1 MAKDKK
7 KTSENA
13 EASAVEETKSTTKAK
28 TEDTKPAKKDKSD
41 VSKDSKKGS
50 KKDAK
55 KDGEKKNIFKS
66 IGKWFRDLRIEFKN
80 VTWPSKNTVMI
91 NTSVVLFVIVFG
103 SVIIGLL
110 DTGLLRLMEFLIG
123 LSNK

>member
-13 EASAVEETKSTTKAK
+13 EASAVEETKSTKKAK
-28 TEDTKPAKKDKSD
+28 TELTKAEKSKPEKSSKKEAKKAD
-41 VSKDSKKGS
+41 
-50 KKDAK
+50 K

-66 IGKWFRDLRIEFKN
+66 IGKWFHDLRVEFKN
-80 VTWPSKNTVMI
+80 VTWPSRDTVVI
-91 NTSVVLFVIVFG
+91 NTSVVVFVVVAG

-110 DTGLLRLMEFLIG
+110 DSGLLKLMQFLIS
-123 LSNK
+123 LSAK

>member
-13 EASAVEETKSTTKAK
+13 EASAVEEKSTKKAK
-28 TEDTKPAKKDKSD
+28 TELTKAAKE
-41 VSKDSKKGS
+41 SKKEV

-55 KDGEKKNIFKS
+55 KDGEKKNVFQS
-66 IGKWFRDLRIEFKN
+66 IGKWFHDLRVEFKN
-80 VTWPSKNTVMI
+80 VTWPSRNTVVV
-91 NTSVVLFVIVFG
+91 NTSVVLSVIVAG

-110 DTGLLRLMEFLIG
+110 DTGLLKLAQFLIG
-123 LSNK
+123 LSQQ